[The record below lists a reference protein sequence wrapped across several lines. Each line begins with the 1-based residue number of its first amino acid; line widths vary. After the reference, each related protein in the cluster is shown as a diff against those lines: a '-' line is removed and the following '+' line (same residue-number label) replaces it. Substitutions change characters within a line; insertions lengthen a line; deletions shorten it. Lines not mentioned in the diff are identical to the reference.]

1 MPDTKGL
8 GTFVNDEHELA
19 TDAIDLFSVPH
30 AEVSIVHGK
39 NVTYYPTGP
48 LTDDGNYEFIMTNDS
63 NEYTVLDQTTI
74 YGECE
79 VVKVAAAGN
88 EATKDADKLS
98 CVNLFPQALFKQI
111 EVYLNGQCIND
122 LSTVTYPWK
131 AFLENTL
138 TYDDNMKKT
147 TLAATEMYIKDTIG
161 EETYSE
167 ANVIKNA
174 FALRRAKIIGKRI
187 CFDIVPHIDFLQSK
201 KFLIPG
207 VEMRIKLIKS
217 NDDFVLIH
225 GQASNTYKVDMK
237 KLQLCTRKVTL
248 DPRVSAAI
256 EKGLEKAPAIYPITQ
271 SKIKTHLLASGST
284 TYHLPQVIRGKL
296 PRSFLFVI
304 LESDQMESSPSVNPF
319 FFSPRGVNNINVYI
333 NGEPIH
339 PVSLDPDYANGKYL
353 KEYRWQLDNTGLK
366 NNETNGIT
374 YEEYGKNMCFYAY
387 DLSPDQCNGYYKHGL
402 ETGNIDIT
410 VGFAKA
416 LTKNHT
422 LLLFACYNEQILID
436 KNRVI
441 TLIS

>member
-19 TDAIDLFSVPH
+19 TDAIDLFSIPH

-79 VVKVAAAGN
+79 VTKADGT
-88 EATKDADKLS
+88 ATTAADKVS
-98 CVNLFPQALFKQI
+98 CVNLFPQALFKQV

-131 AFLENTL
+131 AFLENML
-138 TYDDNMKKT
+138 TYDNNMKNT
-147 TLAATEMYIKDTIG
+147 TLAATEMFIKDTIG
-161 EETYSE
+161 EETYTD
-167 ANVIKNA
+167 ANLTTETSGI
-174 FALRRAKIIGKRI
+174 AKRHARIVGKKI
-187 CFDIVPHIDFLQSK
+187 FFEIVPHIDFLQCK
-201 KFLIPG
+201 KYLIPG

-217 NDDFVLIH
+217 NNDFVLMH
-225 GQASNTYKVDMK
+225 GQANNTYKVVMK

-248 DPRVSAAI
+248 DPRVSEAI
-256 EKGLEKAPAIYPITQ
+256 ERGLEKAPAIYPITQ
-271 SKIKTHLLASGST
+271 SKIKTHLLASGSQ

-296 PRSFLFVI
+296 PRSFLFVL
-304 LESDQMESSPSVNPF
+304 LESEQMESKPSGNPF
-319 FFSPRGVNNINVYI
+319 LFAPRNVNNINVYI

-339 PVSLDPDYANGKYL
+339 PVSLDPDFSTGRYL
-353 KEYRWQLDNTGLK
+353 KEFRWQLDNTGLK
-366 NNETNGIT
+366 NHETNGIT
-374 YEEYGKNMCFYAY
+374 FEEYGKNMCFFPY

-402 ETGNIDIT
+402 ETGTVDIQL
-410 VGFAKA
+410 GFSAV
-416 LTKNHT
+416 LPKNLT
-422 LLLFACYNEQILID
+422 LLLFACYNEQVLID

-441 TLIS
+441 TIIS